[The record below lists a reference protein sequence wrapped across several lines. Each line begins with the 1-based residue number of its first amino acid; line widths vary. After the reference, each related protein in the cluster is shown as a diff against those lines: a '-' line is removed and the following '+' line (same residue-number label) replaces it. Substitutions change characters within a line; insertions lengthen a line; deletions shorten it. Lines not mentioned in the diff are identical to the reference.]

1 MSIFKRSKAGLNLEF
16 SVSEIGCLNKARE
29 REGYLTEFRYRTKWT
44 IDQDYEL
51 KLMQEQEEID

>member
-29 REGYLTEFRYRTKWT
+29 RERGTKWT